1 MKTILNWLLAILVLS
16 GIGFGGYFS
25 IQQYLAQRN
34 KVAWRTEKIAHGN
47 IRAVVNSTGTVQP
60 KLKVVIGSFVSGPI
74 VELNAEF
81 NQEVKKGDLLARID
95 PLTYEAIYARDKASL
110 ASRLADV
117 AQVKVQLQQA
127 QNDEKRALTLHAK
140 DPSYIA
146 SSEMDKFRFARMSL
160 EAQLIASETA
170 VDQARATMEN
180 SLANVNYT
188 KITAPVDGMII
199 NRKIDLGQTVAAS
212 FQTPELFI
220 IAPDMRVEMHV
231 NASVD
236 EADIGLIKAGQRAG
250 HPVRFTVD
258 AYPDELFEG
267 HVHEVRLNSSTTQN
281 VVTYPVIVAAPN
293 PDLKLLPGM
302 TTNLSF
308 QVDYRDNVVKIPNAA
323 LRFYP
328 DPKHVRSEDLPI
340 LEGHRQE
347 SLDRDDEGA
356 GYAATSMSAD
366 ERTQLRRNRDHRHV
380 WVVENQKLRAIAV
393 TTGLSDSHYTEMV
406 EGALKPDDVV
416 VIGIEVPLLGA
427 TR

>member
-1 MKTILNWLLAILVLS
+1 MKTILNFLILLVLA
-16 GIGFGGYFS
+16 GMGFGGYFS

-34 KVAWRTEKIAHGN
+34 KVAWRTEKVAQGN

-60 KLKVVIGSFVSGPI
+60 KQKVAIGSFVSGPI
-74 VELNAEF
+74 VELNVEF

-95 PLTYEAIYARDKASL
+95 PLTYEAIYTRDKASL
-110 ASRLADV
+110 ASRAADV

-127 QNDEKRALTLHAK
+127 VNDEKRALTLHAK
-140 DPSYIA
+140 DPGFITSA
-146 SSEMDKFRFARMSL
+146 EMDKFRFARMSL
-160 EAQLIASETA
+160 EAQVNASETA
-170 VDQARATMEN
+170 VDQAKATAEN
-180 SLANVNYT
+180 SKANVNYT

-199 NRKIDLGQTVAAS
+199 NRKIDLGQTVAAQ
-212 FQTPELFI
+212 FQTPELFV

-236 EADIGLIKAGQRAG
+236 EADIGLIKTAQRAG
-250 HPVRFTVD
+250 FPVRFTVD

-267 HVHEVRLNSSTTQN
+267 RVHEVRLNSSTTQN

-293 PDLKLLPGM
+293 PELKLLPGM
-302 TTNLSF
+302 TANLSF
-308 QVDYRDNVVKIPNAA
+308 QVDHRENVVKIPNAA

-328 DPKHVRSEDLPI
+328 DPKHVRMEDLPI
-340 LEGHRQE
+340 LDGQRQE
-347 SLDRDDEGA
+347 SLGRDDEAA
-356 GYAATSMSAD
+356 GYAATAMSAD
-366 ERTQLRRNRDHRHV
+366 ERTQLRKSRDRRHV
-380 WVVENQKLRAIAV
+380 WVLDDLKLRAVPV

-406 EGALKPDDVV
+406 EGSLKAEDIV